1 MGFQGLLGSFSAYF
15 NLYDLRILFSNMKHL
30 SIIDVHSHIQFPIY
44 DNDREAVID
53 RARKN
58 GVKMLAVGTQA
69 AASEAA
75 IKIAH
80 QYPEDVWATVGFH
93 PNHVVLRQVQDESW
107 YHDSKEQKE
116 AAPEKFDIGQ
126 LRKLAKDPKVVA
138 IGECGLDYYRLVES
152 GKEKVKSIQ
161 KEVFLAQAELAQEL
175 DKPLM
180 IHCRPS
186 KGTDDAYEDLLAL
199 IPNSQFL
206 IPKIVHFYV
215 GSLAVTEKLVE
226 AGFYFT
232 FGGVVT
238 FARDYDGAIKYIPL
252 ERILLET
259 DCPYVAPMPYR
270 GKRNEPA
277 YIIETARKI
286 AELKNLDLAGLMDKI
301 SSNTSR
307 VFKLS

>member
-1 MGFQGLLGSFSAYF
+1 
-15 NLYDLRILFSNMKHL
+15 MKHL

-75 IKIAH
+75 IKIAR

-161 KEVFLAQAELAQEL
+161 KEVILAQEELAQEL